1 MAKKWGLNSPVKKDP
16 NLTKAE
22 IKKNVFETFF
32 PKVLRHKK
40 ASRLEGA
47 IPFSQLDILSNN

>member
-1 MAKKWGLNSPVKKDP
+1 MAKKCGFNSPVTKDP

-22 IKKNVFETFF
+22 IKINVFETFF

-47 IPFSQLDILSNN
+47 IPFRQVDILSNN